1 MSQLLAGIALGLGAG
16 ITPGPLLTLVL
27 TSTLQRG
34 FGAGLRVAVA
44 PLITDAPIILL
55 AVAVVSSVSDG
66 VLRGLGIV
74 GGFVVVAMG
83 GRTIWEA
90 GRLHGADDERVVAG
104 AQDLWRGVL
113 VNALSPHPWIFWLGA
128 GAPLL
133 VTAWRDSAAQG
144 VLFLVG
150 FYVLLVGSKV
160 GVAWAVAQGRRRL
173 SDRWRRRLLVIGGI
187 LLVLGGG
194 VLAWEAIAGNL

>member
-1 MSQLLAGIALGLGAG
+1 MSQLLAGVALGLGAG

>member
-1 MSQLLAGIALGLGAG
+1 MSQLFAGLALGLGVG
-16 ITPGPLLTLVL
+16 IAPGPLLTLVL

-44 PLITDAPIILL
+44 PLITDTPIILL

-74 GGFVVVAMG
+74 GGLVVVAMG

-104 AQDLWRGVL
+104 TRDLWRGIF

-150 FYVLLVGSKV
+150 FYALLVGS
-160 GVAWAVAQGRRRL
+160 
-173 SDRWRRRLLVIGGI
+173 
-187 LLVLGGG
+187 
-194 VLAWEAIAGNL
+194 